1 MIEVSSYNIG
11 DIVKGKVTGI
21 ENYGI
26 FIVFDDGGSWLIH
39 ISEISRSFVKNV
51 GDYANTDEIIKAR
64 IIGIE
69 DNNHYKLSIIDLDY
83 RDNKHN
89 YSKIEET
96 STGFEGLKN
105 KLNDWI
111 NEKLVWCK
119 KNEKI
124 SFLCWQN

>member
-1 MIEVSSYNIG
+1 MVIEVSSYNIG

-26 FIVFDDGGSWLIH
+26 FIVFDDGGSGLIH

-69 DNNHYKLSIIDLDY
+69 DNNHYKLSIIYLDY

-111 NEKLVWCK
+111 NEKLV
-119 KNEKI
+119 
-124 SFLCWQN
+124 